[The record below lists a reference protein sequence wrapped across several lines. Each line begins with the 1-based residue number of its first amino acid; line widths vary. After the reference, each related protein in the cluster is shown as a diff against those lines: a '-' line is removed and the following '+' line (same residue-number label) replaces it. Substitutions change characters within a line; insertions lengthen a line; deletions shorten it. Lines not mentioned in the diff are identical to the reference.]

1 MTQEYLLPSPPA
13 PAIRE
18 AMAKAV
24 QRKDKG
30 LEVFDFSS
38 GNIGNLMVSQPVFSR
53 MEVEVSDS
61 VLPDLRAVV
70 EGLRD
75 GIVASYHPMPKGVAY
90 SPTGGTNPIRALVA
104 RYFRELHGVPVGDED
119 TNHVIVTAG
128 GQQAMTAALRSIKP
142 GTRVLIPQ
150 WEYGPASGII
160 RSHGCEEVRVRMT
173 DELAIDMDDF
183 RSKATPNSV
192 CYVSMPNNPTG
203 FMSVE
208 QLRDITVTMASHG
221 GGVVWDAPYLLTLL
235 RLEEGKARFDPTLL
249 QETLN
254 DLRELGEEFHPHMC
268 ILSSL
273 SKSCLIAG
281 LRFGFAYGSTQ
292 WVDNMEAIVGREN
305 LSSPTPSFIAGTEV
319 LRRFLDQPK
328 SYEWVCRV
336 LADRLTLL
344 VEEMSDHLLLPGN
357 GLFGALYVLVKTGD
371 QPCKPFADRLIE
383 ESGIVTVPC
392 NQFYGGEAH
401 AVRLSLVSVPW
412 SEGEE
417 GWRASVAALKSAM
430 SQ

>member
-18 AMAKAV
+18 AMSKAV

-38 GNIGNLMVSQPVFSR
+38 GNIGNLMVGQPVFSR
-53 MEVEVSDS
+53 MELDVSDD
-61 VLPDLRAVV
+61 VPPDLMAVV
-70 EGLRD
+70 QGLRD
-75 GIVASYHPMPKGVAY
+75 GIINAYYPMPKGVAY
-90 SPTGGTNPIRALVA
+90 SPTGGTDPIRALVA
-104 RYFRELHGVPVGDED
+104 RYYRELHGVPLSDSD
-119 TNHVIVTAG
+119 TDRVIVTAG

-173 DELAIDMDDF
+173 DDLDIDLDDF
-183 RSKATPNSV
+183 RSKATRNSV

-203 FMSVE
+203 LMSVD
-208 QLRDITVTMASHG
+208 QLTSMVKIMVENG
-221 GGVVWDAPYLLTLL
+221 GAVVWDAPYLLTLL
-235 RLEEGKARFDPTLL
+235 RLDGNHASFDAAMLTD
-249 QETLN
+249 TLN
-254 DLRELGEEFHPHMC
+254 QLRELGEEYYPHMC

-281 LRFGFAYGSTQ
+281 LRFGFACGSKQ

-319 LRRFLDQPK
+319 LRRFLDEPK

-336 LADRLTLL
+336 LANRLNILIERL
-344 VEEMSDHLLLPGN
+344 GDHLLLPKN

-371 QPCKPFADRLIE
+371 EPCKGFADRLIDQ
-383 ESGIVTVPC
+383 SGIVTVPC
-392 NQFYGGEAH
+392 NQFYGGEAG

-412 SEGEE
+412 TEDEE
-417 GWRASVAALKSAM
+417 GWIASVEALKSAIA
-430 SQ
+430 

>member
-1 MTQEYLLPSPPA
+1 MNQEYLLPSPPA

-24 QRKDKG
+24 QRKEKG
-30 LEVFDFSS
+30 LDVYDFSS
-38 GNIGNLMVSQPVFSR
+38 GNIGNLMVSQEVFSA
-53 MEVEVSDS
+53 MDVTVADS
-61 VLPDLRAVV
+61 VIPELRPVV

-75 GIVASYHPMPKGVAY
+75 GILASYYPTPKGVAY

-104 RYFRELHGVPVGDED
+104 RYFRELHGIPIGDED
-119 TNHVIVTAG
+119 TDKVIVTAG

-160 RSHGCEEVRVRMT
+160 RAHGCEEVRVAMT
-173 DELAIDMDDF
+173 KELAIDMDDF
-183 RSKATPNSV
+183 RSKVVPNSV

-203 FMSVE
+203 YMSVE
-208 QLRDITVTMASHG
+208 QLRDIVKIMSDSG
-221 GGVVWDAPYLLTLL
+221 GAVVWDAPYLLTLV
-235 RLEEGKARFDPTLL
+235 RLEGSTATFDPKLL

-254 DLRELGEEFHPHMC
+254 DLREIGEEFHPNLC
-268 ILSSL
+268 VLSSL

-281 LRFGFAYGSTQ
+281 LRYGFAYGSKQ

-336 LADRLTLL
+336 LANRLSIL
-344 VEEMSDHLLLPGN
+344 VKEMGDYLILPKN
-357 GLFGALYVLVKTGD
+357 GLFGALYVLVNTGD
-371 QPCKPFADRLIE
+371 QPCKPFADKLIAD
-383 ESGIVTVPC
+383 SGIVTVPC

-401 AVRLSLVSVPW
+401 AIRLSLVSVPW
-412 SEGEE
+412 TEGEE
-417 GWRASVAALKSAM
+417 GWIASVQALKAAM
-430 SQ
+430 Q

>member
-1 MTQEYLLPSPPA
+1 MKQDYLLPSPPA

-30 LEVFDFSS
+30 LDVYDFSS
-38 GNIGNLMVSQPVFSR
+38 GNIGNLLVSQPVFSK
-53 MEVEVSDS
+53 MDVVVGDS
-61 VLPDLRAVV
+61 VLPELRSIV

-75 GIVASYHPMPKGVAY
+75 GIVASYYPTPKGVAY
-90 SPTGGTNPIRALVA
+90 SPTGGTDSIRALVA
-104 RYFRELHGVPVGDED
+104 RYFRELHGVPVADSDSDRG
-119 TNHVIVTAG
+119 IVTAG

-160 RSHGCEEVRVRMT
+160 HSHGLEEVRVTMT
-173 DELAIDMDDF
+173 DGLAIDMDDF
-183 RSKATPNSV
+183 RSKVKPNSV

-203 FMSVE
+203 FMSTE
-208 QLRDITVTMASHG
+208 QLRDITAIMAANDG
-221 GGVVWDAPYLLTLL
+221 AVVWDAPYLLTLV
-235 RLEEGKARFDPTLL
+235 RLEGSRASFDAQLL
-249 QETLN
+249 QDCLN
-254 DLRELGEEFHPHMC
+254 QLREISEEYYPHLC

-281 LRFGFAYGSTQ
+281 LRFGFAYGSKQ

-305 LSSPTPSFIAGTEV
+305 LSSPTPSFIAGAEV
-319 LRRFLDQPK
+319 LKRFLDEPK

-336 LADRLTLL
+336 LANRLSIL
-344 VEEMSDHLLLPGN
+344 VEEMGDHLILPTN
-357 GLFGALYVLVKTGD
+357 GLFGALYVLVSTRD

-401 AVRLSLVSVPW
+401 AIRLSLVSVPW
-412 SEGEE
+412 TEAEE
-417 GWRASVAALKSAM
+417 GWLASVKALKAALS
-430 SQ
+430 

>member
-38 GNIGNLMVSQPVFSR
+38 GNIGNLMAAQPVFSK
-53 MEVEVSDS
+53 MEMEVSDDVPADLKAI
-61 VLPDLRAVV
+61 VL
-70 EGLRD
+70 GLRD
-75 GIVASYHPMPKGVAY
+75 GVVNAYYPTPRGVAY
-90 SPTGGTNPIRALVA
+90 SPTGGTDSIRALVA
-104 RYFRELHGVPVGDED
+104 RYYRELHGVPLSDSD
-119 TNHVIVTAG
+119 TNKVIVTAG

-173 DELAIDMDDF
+173 DSLDIDLDDF
-183 RSKATPNSV
+183 RSKATKNSV

-203 FMSVE
+203 LMSVE
-208 QLRDITVTMASHG
+208 QLTGMTRIMVENG
-221 GGVVWDAPYLLTLL
+221 GALVWDAPYLLTLVK
-235 RLEEGKARFDPTLL
+235 LEGATASFDAKLL
-249 QETLN
+249 NDTLN
-254 DLRELGEEFHPHMC
+254 ELRALGEEYYQHMC

-281 LRFGFAYGSTQ
+281 LRFGFACGSTQ

-319 LRRFLDQPK
+319 LKRFLDEPK

-336 LADRLTLL
+336 LANRLTILI
-344 VEEMSDHLLLPGN
+344 ERMGDHLLLPQN

-371 QPCKPFADRLIE
+371 NACKAFADSLIE
-383 ESGIVTVPC
+383 KSGIVTVPC
-392 NQFYGGEAH
+392 NQFYGGEAG

-412 SEGEE
+412 TEGEE
-417 GWRASVAALKSAM
+417 GWIASVEALRAAM
-430 SQ
+430 G